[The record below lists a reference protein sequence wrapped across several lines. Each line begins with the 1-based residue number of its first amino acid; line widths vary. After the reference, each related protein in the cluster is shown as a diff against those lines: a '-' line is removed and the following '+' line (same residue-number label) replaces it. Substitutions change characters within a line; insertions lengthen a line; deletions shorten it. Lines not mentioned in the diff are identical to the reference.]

1 MAQGVLT
8 GKYLPGQPVPENS
21 RAANEKVNSFI
32 QKLLTDEV
40 LTKVQELKPIAEE
53 LGVTM
58 AQFALAW
65 VLQNKN
71 VSSAIVGATTPD
83 QIKSNLGA
91 VGVEIPAEV
100 MAKVTDIFASIAV
113 TDPKETRSPESRLI

>member
-1 MAQGVLT
+1 
-8 GKYLPGQPVPENS
+8 
-21 RAANEKVNSFI
+21 
-32 QKLLTDEV
+32 
-40 LTKVQELKPIAEE
+40 
-53 LGVTM
+53 M

-100 MAKVTDIFASIAV
+100 MTKVTDIFASIAV
-113 TDPKETRSPESRLI
+113 TDPKETRSPEARLI